1 MKEKVMKEIDRMLG
15 LGVVIPGNEARECV
29 SAMVASIKK
38 DASDRLCMNPVHL
51 KKGHTTMKLQN
62 SLVQEWSAL
71 LMKNVDSGK
80 FLSMRNILN

>member
-38 DASDRLCMNPVHL
+38 KMPLTGYA
-51 KKGHTTMKLQN
+51 
-62 SLVQEWSAL
+62 
-71 LMKNVDSGK
+71 
-80 FLSMRNILN
+80 